1 MLSQILMLLG
11 PMGKLWLAC
20 TSLKKSFDDQVNI
33 KLFIV
38 VILVQNIQKE
48 FSITMRTFVI
58 FSEFHLFFFRIH
70 VSSNVH
76 CITVGMI
83 LMFLSTVQSIVFL

>member
-38 VILVQNIQKE
+38 VILVQNIE
-48 FSITMRTFVI
+48 RILNYHENFSVI
-58 FSEFHLFFFRIH
+58 FSEFHLFFFAYMYRAMR
-70 VSSNVH
+70 
-76 CITVGMI
+76 TA
-83 LMFLSTVQSIVFL
+83 

>member
-38 VILVQNIQKE
+38 VILVQNIE
-48 FSITMRTFVI
+48 RILNYHENFC
-58 FSEFHLFFFRIH
+58 HLFRVSSFFFRIH
-70 VSSNVH
+70 VLSNEH

>member
-58 FSEFHLFFFRIH
+58 FSEFHLFFFAYMYRAM
-70 VSSNVH
+70 
-76 CITVGMI
+76 CTA
-83 LMFLSTVQSIVFL
+83 

>member
-33 KLFIV
+33 KLFIF

-48 FSITMRTFVI
+48 FSITMRTFLSSFQSFI
-58 FSEFHLFFFRIH
+58 FFFSRT
-70 VSSNVH
+70 
-76 CITVGMI
+76 CIK
-83 LMFLSTVQSIVFL
+83 Q

>member
-33 KLFIV
+33 KLIV
-38 VILVQNIQKE
+38 YCCHTCTKHRKNSQLP
-48 FSITMRTFVI
+48 
-58 FSEFHLFFFRIH
+58 
-70 VSSNVH
+70 
-76 CITVGMI
+76 
-83 LMFLSTVQSIVFL
+83 

>member
-48 FSITMRTFVI
+48 FSITMRTFLSSFQSFI
-58 FSEFHLFFFRIH
+58 FFFPH
-70 VSSNVH
+70 T
-76 CITVGMI
+76 CIK
-83 LMFLSTVQSIVFL
+83 Q